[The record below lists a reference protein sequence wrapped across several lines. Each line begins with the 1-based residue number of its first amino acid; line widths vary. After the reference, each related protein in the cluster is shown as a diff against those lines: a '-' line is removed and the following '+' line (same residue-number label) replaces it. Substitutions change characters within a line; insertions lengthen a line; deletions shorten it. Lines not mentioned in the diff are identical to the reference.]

1 MFETISYTVAMPEHI
16 KGTKGLKRGQKRYSI
31 NEDKEIILNPD
42 EVEPFLTEWENKVNQ
57 DISRVHERQREL
69 YRFREQGRMVYS
81 PIMQNNEEWLLKR
94 LGSVGGS
101 GNKHNI
107 KGDVTPEMLLKTP
120 YAKAAEGLYKENI
133 NEDWLFL
140 DREMTGNFSNHWT
153 QKGHYMEEFIL
164 TQFKTEYQ
172 DRYSSFIEEGM
183 ITIDGI
189 EGIHFSPDLIIL
201 KDFNWFAV
209 ADAKTV
215 QLGDY
220 LYYLD
225 NPFEILKKYNAQIQQ
240 GMLMMDVDVGFIIIG
255 HERCPNIV
263 VEVKRDESFIYKMVR
278 NFNSM
283 LQKREDV
290 LHRRRDIFSDKRL
303 NIEFKLED

>member
-1 MFETISYTVAMPEHI
+1 MPEKV
-16 KGTKGLKRGQKRYSI
+16 KGTKGLERGQKKYLI
-31 NEDKEIILNPD
+31 QGEEVILNPD
-42 EVEPFLTEWENKVNQ
+42 EIDSFLAEWENKVAQ
-57 DISRVHERQREL
+57 DVEEVHKQQREL
-69 YRFREQGRMVYS
+69 YRFREQGRMVYT
-81 PIMQNNEEWLLKR
+81 PVTQNTDEWSQKR
-94 LGSVGGS
+94 LGSIGGS

-120 YAKAAEGLYKENI
+120 YAKAAEGLYKANANEN
-133 NEDWLFL
+133 WLFL

-164 TQFKTEYQ
+164 TQFKTEYK

-183 ITIDGI
+183 ITLQGIDGL
-189 EGIHFSPDLIIL
+189 HFSPDLIIL
-201 KDFNWFAV
+201 KDFEWYAV

-225 NPFEILKKYNAQIQQ
+225 NPFEILKKYNAQLQQ
-240 GMLMMDVDVGFIIIG
+240 GMLMLDVDMGYIIIG

-263 VEVKRDESFIYKMVR
+263 VEVKRDEAFIYKMVR

-283 LQKREDV
+283 LTKREDV
-290 LHRRRDIFSDKRL
+290 LIRRRDIFSDKRL
-303 NIEFKLED
+303 NIEFKAED